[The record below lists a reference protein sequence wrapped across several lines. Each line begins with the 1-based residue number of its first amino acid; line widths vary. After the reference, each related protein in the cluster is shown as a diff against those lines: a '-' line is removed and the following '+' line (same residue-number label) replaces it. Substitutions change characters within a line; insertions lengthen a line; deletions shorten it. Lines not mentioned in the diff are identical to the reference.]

1 MGRKA
6 SAARA
11 EGAGAGTFPD
21 IRGELTRRG
30 VGDGFARAVSEQ
42 LEPFASELP
51 PEHVEAV
58 IAGITLAW
66 GVHRR
71 SVESFRRT
79 ATDLEEVQRLLSS
92 FASELHKLDE
102 ALEMLAAYAARLR
115 TQTRPAPTRTLH

>member
-6 SAARA
+6 SVPRAQGAAPRS
-11 EGAGAGTFPD
+11 D
-21 IRGELTRRG
+21 IRRELARRG

-42 LEPFASELP
+42 LEPFAAELQ

-58 IAGITLAW
+58 IAGVTLAW

-71 SVESFRRT
+71 SVEAFRRT
-79 ATDLEEVQRLLSS
+79 ATDLEELQRLLSS
-92 FASELHKLDE
+92 FAGELHKLDE

>member
-6 SAARA
+6 RAAIAPGRA
-11 EGAGAGTFPD
+11 SGPD
-21 IRGELTRRG
+21 IRGELERRG

-42 LEPFASELP
+42 LEPFATELS

-58 IAGITLAW
+58 IAGVMLAW

-79 ATDLEEVQRLLSS
+79 AADLEEVQRLLSS
-92 FASELHKLDE
+92 FAGELHKLDE

-115 TQTRPAPTRTLH
+115 TQTGPVPARTLH

>member
-1 MGRKA
+1 MARKP
-6 SAARA
+6 SAAIAPARA
-11 EGAGAGTFPD
+11 SRPD
-21 IRGELTRRG
+21 IRGELERRG

-42 LEPFASELP
+42 LEPFAGELSA
-51 PEHVEAV
+51 EHVEAV
-58 IAGITLAW
+58 IAGVTLAW

-92 FASELHKLDE
+92 FTGELHKLDE

-115 TQTRPAPTRTLH
+115 TQTGAVPTRTLH